1 MLQIKNEQQWN
12 TMKTWTTYHT
22 TKNKIN
28 KKWYIMGLYRM
39 EGLPQKI
46 QKLWNSNLGIVSWPT
61 LMCIDE
67 KCKATTT
74 VCLEK
79 FKMLSTIINGKFK
92 NYNDFKIHQ
101 HVIIGFSILKFFP
114 TLWDLYFT

>member
-28 KKWYIMGLYRM
+28 KNKIKWYIMGLYRM
-39 EGLPQKI
+39 EGLLQKNL
-46 QKLWNSNLGIVSWPT
+46 KLWNLNLGIVSWPI
-61 LMCIDE
+61 LMCIDK

-74 VCLEK
+74 VCLEN
-79 FKMLSTIINGKFK
+79 FKMLSTIINEKFK
-92 NYNDFKIHQ
+92 NCNDFNIHR
-101 HVIIGFSILKFFP
+101 HVIIGLSTLKLFP
-114 TLWDLYFT
+114 TLWN